1 MLLSSVWFEKLQGF
15 CHHNESRPL
24 QDQAMNPKSSSK
36 TTRLISVSRTF
47 DTKIA
52 SANLSV
58 QRASTILFDNV
69 AAAHAMG
76 PRTAVGE
83 KNASSYATVGTTT
96 TFALMEAVAQ
106 LEGNG
111 PGFRAALM
119 PSGLAAI
126 TTLLMG
132 LLKPGDH
139 ILVSDSV
146 YGPMRMFCDTMLVK
160 WGVSTTWI
168 APNCGA
174 EIEAQIRP
182 ETKLIYLE
190 SPGSYTFELQD
201 IPAICAIAK
210 RHGVFTAIDNAWAS
224 PLYANPFEWGV
235 DFSLVP
241 LTKHWGGHADVLMGA
256 IICSDANWPL
266 IWPSIRQLGQCVS
279 SDDAW
284 LILRGIRTVDVRM
297 RQCSENTQVVI
308 DWLKT
313 RPEVN
318 SVLWP
323 ALPEHPQHAIWQRD
337 YLGAAALFSF
347 ELKPGTTTQQVH
359 ALCDHLEHFGI
370 GYSWGGFESLIMPA
384 NLGGGRTLTPWTGGP
399 LVRVNIGLESP
410 DDLIADLATGFKRM
424 VI

>member
-1 MLLSSVWFEKLQGF
+1 
-15 CHHNESRPL
+15 
-24 QDQAMNPKSSSK
+24 MNPKISSK
-36 TTRLISVSRTF
+36 TTLLIAAGRTF

-52 SANLSV
+52 SANLPV
-58 QRASTILFDNV
+58 QRASTVLFDSV
-69 AAAHAMG
+69 AQAHAMG

-83 KNASSYATVGTTT
+83 KHASSYGTVGTTT
-96 TFALMEAVAQ
+96 TFALMDAVAQ

-111 PGFRAALM
+111 PGFRAALV

-126 TTLLMG
+126 STLLLG

-146 YGPMRMFCDTMLVK
+146 YGPMRMLCDSLLAR
-160 WGVSTTWI
+160 WGVVTQWI
-168 APNCGA
+168 APNIGA
-174 EIEAQIRP
+174 EIEALITPQ
-182 ETKLIYLE
+182 TKLIYLE

-201 IPAICAIAK
+201 IPAICAVAK
-210 RHGVFTAIDNAWAS
+210 RLGVLTAIDNAWAS

-235 DFSLVP
+235 DFSIVP

-266 IWPSIRQLGQCVS
+266 IWPSFRQMGHCVS

-284 LILRGIRTVDVRM
+284 LIMRGIRTVDVRM
-297 RQCSENTQVVI
+297 RQASQNAQEVI
-308 DWLKT
+308 NWLKQQ
-313 RPEVN
+313 PAVK

-323 ALPEHPQHAIWQRD
+323 ALPEHPQHAIWKRD
-337 YLGAAALFSF
+337 YSGAAALFSF
-347 ELKPGTTTQQVH
+347 ELQPGTSTPQVH

-399 LVRVNIGLESP
+399 LVRVNIGLEAP
-410 DDLIADLATGFKRM
+410 EDLISDLAAGFKRM
-424 VI
+424 AKVTA